1 MVAVPQQLSDQ
12 QSIEFQLREPE
23 VKQLDIVIRLEHA
36 ESGKRALRDHGWF
49 ALVPCYCT
57 VDDVAEGRLTQS
69 RSATRRRMSR

>member
-1 MVAVPQQLSDQ
+1 M
-12 QSIEFQLREPE
+12 
-23 VKQLDIVIRLEHA
+23 KQRDIVIRLEHA